1 MKKTP
6 KEAFGIFQ
14 DGQIIRMVHLSKDGA
29 DTYLLGMD
37 SIQLE
42 RDWYKSDEATAGSA
56 DADFIPIDSQ
66 YMDADELDLNDIS
79 MDSEAEIAQPRMEVS
94 PTTVMF
100 SKFPLHQGVIAL
112 NVHENHI
119 LKDQPGL
126 IKKKDLAR
134 FRKNNLSQA
143 QIKAGHWHSCVIE
156 EAGQGRHWLY
166 TGPNLLLDAL
176 INYSKEANT
185 RLYYQLADANDIALT
200 DYYRFVHGS
209 EASGLSLLVYLGHE
223 YRKIFVFED
232 GKWVSTLPIHITQ
245 QFPEAEV
252 IYSKLA
258 LALDSAQL
266 GEPESIVLSGDLA
279 NRQLVEYMTAQS
291 MSTKS
296 SLLDF
301 PNLIVT
307 NSDNEEFTAQA
318 LAPYGLALALAY
330 KAMNHEDPSFT
341 QCTFLPNRI
350 IDNQKEL
357 KVVWHGFIVLIL
369 VFVLVLYSTIQF
381 QKIHQQIR
389 QQDQLKTDL
398 DFTLNRLRAENAIV
412 EHLNAEIAKFQ
423 QISNIVGEIL
433 EGKNRWTEMFDIL
446 NSTFG
451 TYRQSWISNL
461 RQSGDQIS
469 ITGITSEREYVS
481 RLAARLPQSGIR
493 RVTNSKIR
501 DQVVWNFE
509 IDFVLPEVDWMDM
522 IASEYSPPPQ
532 PARKASPTRRSAPQ
546 VARSKSQETSQEAP
560 PPAPKNYKFGILPQ
574 LEDQNTPGPI
584 TDELKQNAELA
595 KLYSTFVSA
604 INKGNMLEYRFIGH
618 SLINGYPESELLPLV
633 RWWLAY
639 RLYLDREFKLANQIL
654 EPNLKHADS
663 YHPYSMLMQAR
674 LDYATQNR
682 RFTQIYESLI
692 EQYPDSAASRQA
704 KLDLA
709 RIEKEV
715 IR

>member
-79 MDSEAEIAQPRMEVS
+79 MDDEPVQAQPRMEVS

-126 IKKKDLAR
+126 IKKKDLVR

-143 QIKAGHWHSCVIE
+143 QIKAAQWHSCVVE
-156 EAGQGRHWLY
+156 GEGQSCHWLY
-166 TGPNLLLDAL
+166 TGPNLLLDTL

-200 DYYRFVHGS
+200 DYYRYVHGS
-209 EASGLSLLVYLGHE
+209 ESAGLSLLVYLGHE

-232 GKWVSTLPIHITQ
+232 GRWVSTLPIHITQ
-245 QFPEAEV
+245 QFPEADV

-307 NSDNEEFTAQA
+307 NSENEEFAAQA

-330 KAMNHEDPSFT
+330 KAMNLDDPSFT

-350 IDNQKEL
+350 IDSQKEL

-369 VFVLVLYSTIQF
+369 VFALVLYSTIQY

-389 QQDQLKTDL
+389 QENQLKTDL

-412 EHLNAEIAKFQ
+412 EHLNAEINKYR
-423 QISNIVGEIL
+423 QITDIVGEIL

-446 NSTFG
+446 NSTFD

-461 RQSGDQIS
+461 RQSGEQIS

-481 RLAARLPQSGIR
+481 RLAARLHQSGIR

-509 IDFVLPEVDWMDM
+509 IDFTLPEVDWVDV

-532 PARKASPTRRSAPQ
+532 PARTTSTAPRSTPQ
-546 VARSKSQETSQEAP
+546 VARSKSQETRQEAP
-560 PPAPKNYKFGILPQ
+560 PPEPKNYKFGMLPK
-574 LEDQNTPGPI
+574 LEDQNTPGPV
-584 TDELKQNAELA
+584 TEQLKQNPEFA
-595 KLYSTFVSA
+595 KLYTTFVSA

-639 RLYLDREFKLANQIL
+639 RLYLDREFKLAGQIL
-654 EPNLKHADS
+654 EPNLKQADS
-663 YHPYSMLMQAR
+663 YYPYSLLIRAR
-674 LDYATQNR
+674 LYYATQNR
-682 RFTQIYESLI
+682 RFIQIYENLI